1 MRIYSINHWS
11 SEIFPT
17 AAAIQNPR
25 YEANEHPP
33 IRTSIG
39 LGWQFSLIASATLL
53 VTPVIVAEASD
64 LGEGYVIWMVFASLI
79 VVGISTLIQTRRI
92 GPVGAGIVLPMFT
105 AAFAIPFC
113 ISAVVEGGP
122 ATLTSLVIVSAIVQL
137 VVSRWLFVFRRVV
150 TPIVSGTVMMI
161 LSITLASVVFKLLD
175 DTTAEDPVGGT
186 VTAFVALVIV
196 AALALRGSAL
206 LRLWGPPIGIVGGC
220 IAAAFLGIYD
230 VSRVVEAPW
239 IGLPQEW
246 PGLEFEFGVAFW
258 TLLPSYVFLGI
269 IIAIQ
274 TNGAAV
280 TAQNAS
286 FRGDRSIDF
295 RGVQGAIA
303 GSGVSNLLAGIGG
316 TVPNAINP
324 AGAAFMQT
332 TGVASRHIGYAIGLI
347 FILLAF
353 VPKAS
358 GLLSTIPGPVM
369 TGYLVLVTGTL
380 FADGAR
386 TVIQSE
392 PNPQKLIV
400 AGMCFWIGAAFQF
413 RLFDVPDLNPILNG
427 LMKSGITT
435 GGFAAIAMILYL
447 ELTNPRRMRFRS
459 KLDIDSLP
467 ELNDFITKFANS
479 RRWGEAMRDR
489 LMAVGEETLLTLAP
503 MDFNLDLNADD
514 DETDDVERTLVVV
527 ASSDGD
533 VAELEFI
540 GGEGGQ
546 NIEDR
551 VRQLQD
557 FDDENIVEQE
567 LSLQLLRNYA
577 SSVQHQQYHG
587 TDIITVRIEPPGA

>member
-1 MRIYSINHWS
+1 M
-11 SEIFPT
+11 
-17 AAAIQNPR
+17 
-25 YEANEHPP
+25 
-33 IRTSIG
+33 
-39 LGWQFSLIASATLL
+39 
-53 VTPVIVAEASD
+53 TPVIVAEASD

-79 VVGISTLIQTRRI
+79 VVGISTLIQTRRV
-92 GPVGAGIVLPMFT
+92 GSVGAGITLPMFT

-122 ATLTSLVIVSAIVQL
+122 ATLTSLVVVSAIVQL
-137 VVSRWLFVFRRVV
+137 AVSRWLFFFRRIV
-150 TPIVSGTVMMI
+150 TPIVGGTVMMI

-175 DTTAEDPVGGT
+175 DTTADDPVGGT
-186 VTAFVALVIV
+186 LTAFVALVIV

-230 VSRVVEAPW
+230 VTRVVEAPW

-246 PGLEFEFGVAFW
+246 PGLNFEFGVAFW
-258 TLLPSYVFLGI
+258 SLLPSYIFLGI

-274 TNGAAV
+274 TNGAAIA
-280 TAQNAS
+280 AQNAS
-286 FRGDRSIDF
+286 FRGGHTIDF
-295 RGVQGAIA
+295 RSVQGAIA
-303 GSGVSNLLAGIGG
+303 GSGVSNALAGVAGA
-316 TVPNAINP
+316 VPNAINP
-324 AGAAFMQT
+324 AGAAFIQT
-332 TGVASRHIGYAIGLI
+332 TGVASRHIGYAVGTI
-347 FILLAF
+347 FLLLAF

-380 FADGAR
+380 FAEGAR

-413 RLFDVPDLNPILNG
+413 KLFDVPDLNPILNG

-435 GGFAAIAMILYL
+435 GGFAVIAMVLYL
-447 ELTNPRRMRFRS
+447 EFTNPRRMRFRS
-459 KLDIDSLP
+459 KLDIDSLAD
-467 ELNDFITKFANS
+467 LNDFMTRFANS
-479 RRWGEAMRDR
+479 RRWGDAMRDR

-503 MDFNLDLNADD
+503 MDFNLDLDD
-514 DETDDVERTLVVV
+514 DSEPDETERRLVLI
-527 ASSDGD
+527 ASSEGD

-540 GGEGGQ
+540 GGAGDE

-551 VRQLQD
+551 VRQLQEHA
-557 FDDENIVEQE
+557 DEDVVEQE
-567 LSLQLLRNYA
+567 LSLQLLHNYA
-577 SSVQHQQYHG
+577 SSVRHQQYHG
-587 TDIITVRIEPPGA
+587 TDIITVKVEQP

>member
-1 MRIYSINHWS
+1 
-11 SEIFPT
+11 
-17 AAAIQNPR
+17 
-25 YEANEHPP
+25 
-33 IRTSIG
+33 
-39 LGWQFSLIASATLL
+39 
-53 VTPVIVAEASD
+53 
-64 LGEGYVIWMVFASLI
+64 MVFASLI

-122 ATLTSLVIVSAIVQL
+122 ATLTSLVIVSAIVQF
-137 VVSRWLFVFRRVV
+137 VVSRWLFVFRRMV

-175 DTTAEDPVGGT
+175 DTTAEEPVGGT
-186 VTAFVALVIV
+186 LTAFVTLVIV

-220 IAAAFLGIYD
+220 VAAVILGIYD

-239 IGLPQEW
+239 IGLPQDW
-246 PGLEFEFGVAFW
+246 PGINVEFGVAFW

-274 TNGAAV
+274 TNGAAM

-286 FRGDRSIDF
+286 FREDRSVDF

-303 GSGVSNLLAGIGG
+303 GSGVSNALAGIAGA
-316 TVPNAINP
+316 VPNAINP

-332 TGVASRHIGYAIGLI
+332 TGVASRHVGYAIGLI
-347 FILLAF
+347 FIMLAF

-392 PNPQKLIV
+392 PNPQKIIV

-467 ELNDFITKFANS
+467 ELNDFMTRFAGN
-479 RRWGEAMRDR
+479 RRWGDAMRDK

-503 MDFNLDLNADD
+503 IDFDLSMDD
-514 DETDDVERTLVVV
+514 DEETDAVERTLVVV
-527 ASSDGD
+527 ASSEGD

-551 VRQLQD
+551 ARQLQD
-557 FDDENIVEQE
+557 FDTEGVVEHE
-567 LSLQLLRNYA
+567 LSLQLLHSYA
-577 SSVQHQQYHG
+577 SSVRHQQYHG
-587 TDIITVRIEPPGA
+587 TDIITVRVEQPTS

>member
-1 MRIYSINHWS
+1 MLGDID
-11 SEIFPT
+11 T
-17 AAAIQNPR
+17 AAAAQIPR
-25 YEANEHPP
+25 FEAQDRPP
-33 IRTSIG
+33 FLQTIG

-53 VTPVIVAEASD
+53 VTPVVVAQAAD
-64 LGEGYVIWMVFASLI
+64 RGDGYLNWMVFASLV

-92 GPVGAGIVLPMFT
+92 GPVGAGIFLPMFT

-113 ISAVVEGGP
+113 ITAVIDGGP
-122 ATLTSLVIVSAIVQL
+122 GTMTVLVIVSAIVQL
-137 VVSRWLFVFRRVV
+137 IVSRWLFAFRRIV
-150 TPIVSGTVMMI
+150 TPMVSGTVMMI
-161 LSITLASVVFKLLD
+161 LSITLASVIFRLLD
-175 DTTAEDPVGGT
+175 NTTAENPVGGT
-186 VTAFVALVIV
+186 VTALVTLVIV
-196 AALALRGSAL
+196 AALALRGSSM

-220 IAAAFLGIYD
+220 IAAAILGVYD
-230 VSRVVEAPW
+230 VNRIVEAPW

-246 PGLEFEFGVAFW
+246 PGLDVEFGIPFW

-274 TNGAAV
+274 TNGASI

-286 FRGDRSIDF
+286 YRGDRSIDF
-295 RGVQGAIA
+295 RGVQGAIS
-303 GSGVSNLLAGIGG
+303 GSGVSNLLAGIAG

-332 TGVASRHIGYAIGLI
+332 TGVASRHIGYAIGII
-347 FILLAF
+347 FVFLAF

-369 TGYLVLVTGTL
+369 TGYLILVTGTL
-380 FADGAR
+380 FVDGAR

-392 PNPQKLIV
+392 TNPQRLVI
-400 AGMCFWIGAAFQF
+400 AGICFWIGAAFQF

-435 GGFAAIAMILYL
+435 GGFAAIAMIVYL

-459 KLDIDSLP
+459 KLDIDVLP
-467 ELNDFITKFANS
+467 QLNEFIARFADS
-479 RRWGEAMRDR
+479 RGWNLAMRDK
-489 LMAVGEETLLTLAP
+489 LSAVAEETLLTLSP
-503 MDFNLDLNADD
+503 LDLKLTLE
-514 DETDDVERTLVVV
+514 ETEATTETRNLVLV
-527 ASSDGD
+527 ASSEGD

-540 GGEGGQ
+540 SGAGGD

-551 VRQLQD
+551 ARQLQD
-557 FDDENIVEQE
+557 YDEEQVVEDE

-577 SSVQHQQYHG
+577 SSVRHQQFHA
-587 TDIITVRIEPPGA
+587 TDIITVRVEQPKG